1 MEIRFS
7 IIVPVCN
14 VESYLGRCVESLVNQ
29 EKMEDQLEILL
40 IDDGSVDN
48 SGMLCDK
55 MKEQFPQ
62 IRVFHKEHGG
72 PSSARNVG
80 IKSARGKYILF
91 VDSDDFIESCTCFK
105 LNQVLKKY
113 NNVDMVIFNGIKE
126 QGDVQNSV
134 KRIPAES
141 IRLSQN
147 GRLFLTE
154 HYQSRN
160 LNIEVWLYAYK
171 REFLLKK
178 ELSFQEGILHEDVE
192 FIPRVLLECNEIL
205 EIPDFFYH
213 YVVREN
219 SISTQKNR
227 EKNIKDLTLV
237 LKQQVQ
243 IAEQQEPELK
253 KWMKNAILNSYLN
266 MIQDSR
272 MYQKQYRGLLDKHF
286 LLGKAA
292 TAWNRMRV
300 IICLINVRWYCMM
313 NDLYK
318 KVRSGRQKYE

>member
-1 MEIRFS
+1 MEIKFS
-7 IIVPVCN
+7 VIVPVYN
-14 VESYLGRCVESLVNQ
+14 VESYLEGCVESLVNQ
-29 EKMEDQLEILL
+29 EKMKDQLEILL

-48 SGMLCDK
+48 SGKLCDK
-55 MKEQFPQ
+55 MKEQFSQ

-80 IKSARGKYILF
+80 IENARGEYILF
-91 VDSDDFIESCTCFK
+91 VDSDDFIERCTCFK
-105 LNQVLKKY
+105 LSQVLKKY
-113 NNVDMVIFNGIKE
+113 NHVDMVIFNGIKE
-126 QGDVQNSV
+126 QGSVQTSV
-134 KRIPAES
+134 KRIPAKS
-141 IRLSQN
+141 IQLSKD
-147 GRLFLTE
+147 GRLFLKKR
-154 HYQSRN
+154 YQARN

-178 ELSFQEGILHEDVE
+178 GLRFQEGILHEDVE
-192 FIPRVLLECNEIL
+192 FIPRVLLECSEIL

-243 IAEQQEPELK
+243 LAEQQEPELK
-253 KWMKNAILNSYLN
+253 KWMKNAVLNSYLN

-272 MYQKQYRGLLDKHF
+272 MYRRRYRGLLDKRF

-292 TAWNRMRV
+292 TPWNRMRV
-300 IICLINVRWYCMM
+300 VICLINVKWYCKM

-318 KVRSGRQKYE
+318 KIRSGQ